1 MSRVEKR
8 ALELAPTNEPT
19 IPTGLLDVLDEDSD
33 ERLDD
38 NVDKAATPA
47 PRMYNAEDLQL
58 EMERTR
64 PQILLNQRDS
74 DTQKNVEASR
84 SNAFSTISQLQLK
97 TGSNLTD
104 HN

>member
-19 IPTGLLDVLDEDSD
+19 IPSGLLDVLNEDSD
-33 ERLDD
+33 EHLDD

-47 PRMYNAEDLQL
+47 PRIYNEADLDL

-64 PQILLNQRDS
+64 PQLLLNQRDADS
-74 DTQKNVEASR
+74 QKC
-84 SNAFSTISQLQLK
+84 
-97 TGSNLTD
+97 
-104 HN
+104 